1 MSSAARASGLSAIDF
16 ALLGQIPAPA
26 DSTERSKSSQ
36 VERGSAN
43 RRSRSAKV
51 ASGSGSGSMNTC
63 MWLNAPTSR
72 MWRESSIPFPNT
84 SPPMSPTPTAVKSV
98 LWQSMP
104 SARKWR
110 LTDSQ
115 PPRAVIPIPLWS

>member
-1 MSSAARASGLSAIDF
+1 MDL
-16 ALLGQIPAPA
+16 ALRGQIPAPS

-51 ASGSGSGSMNTC
+51 ASGSGFGSMKTC

-72 MWRESSIPFPNT
+72 MCRESSIPFPNT
-84 SPPMSPTPTAVKSV
+84 SPPMSPIPMAVKSV
-98 LWQSMP
+98 PWQSTP
-104 SARKWR
+104 ISRKWR
-110 LTDSQ
+110 LTDSHA
-115 PPRAVIPIPLWS
+115 PRAVIPIPLWS